1 MSTMLQ
7 QGSFGQQSRAYA
19 KAPLGMRLN
28 RINGMRQNACNR
40 IFTVLYGHGIPRAQ
54 SGASAID
61 GTVFRWQGTVRE
73 LGRQACR
80 IERLENGNSCADW
93 ADHFQ
98 LHEVSCTNR
107 RPLASRI
114 LTAGLL
120 PHLQLR
126 CSLCQGAERLAQQ
139 QSNLHRLRCSLTTA
153 SCFDLEYKNV
163 PLHGAAHL
171 SHLICKFFSHPAIR
185 TGCSA

>member
-1 MSTMLQ
+1 MSSARKQSPFSRCREHDAHIVRSRSQSGVVDCEAARLQ
-7 QGSFGQQSRAYA
+7 ERVKGSMRDCVGQPARGDSRAD
-19 KAPLGMRLN
+19 
-28 RINGMRQNACNR
+28 
-40 IFTVLYGHGIPRAQ
+40 
-54 SGASAID
+54 S
-61 GTVFRWQGTVRE
+61 
-73 LGRQACR
+73 
-80 IERLENGNSCADW
+80 

-126 CSLCQGAERLAQQ
+126 CSLCQGSERLAQQ
-139 QSNLHRLRCSLTTA
+139 QSSLHRLRCSLTTA
-153 SCFDLEYKNV
+153 SCSDLEYKNV

-171 SHLICKFFSHPAIR
+171 SHLVSDLFSHPADR
-185 TGCSA
+185 TGRPTWNGVPFACTDRKAGLSSRG